1 MKETNLHIRI
11 CHYIKHQ
18 YPKILFTSES
28 SGLRVSIQ
36 QAKLLKKMRSCA
48 GLPDLWIL
56 EPRKNY
62 YGMFLE
68 LKKEGT
74 TIYKKNGDIRA
85 DKHLQEQEEIL
96 HQLQQKGYF
105 ATFSIGYEETKALID
120 YYLGF

>member
-18 YPKILFTSES
+18 YPNVLFTSES

-36 QAKLLKKMRSCA
+36 QAKLLKKLRSCA

-105 ATFSIGYEETKALID
+105 ANFSVGYDETKSIID
-120 YYLGF
+120 YYLGL